1 MRLNTLRHPVTG
13 RSWIMTFGGYVMWSF
28 AQQFL
33 LQSYFLY
40 RFRHVERGMGMIFK
54 AVGLPPRGRL
64 SDLSAKA
71 AWRLM
76 QWRRQRFAMRLA
88 A

>member
-1 MRLNTLRHPVTG
+1 MVGATAH
-13 RSWIMTFGGYVMWSF
+13 
-28 AQQFL
+28 
-33 LQSYFLY
+33 Y

-64 SDLSAKA
+64 SDVSAKA

-76 QWRRQRFAMRLA
+76 QWRRQRFVQRLA

>member
-1 MRLNTLRHPVTG
+1 MARA
-13 RSWIMTFGGYVMWSF
+13 IAF
-28 AQQFL
+28 
-33 LQSYFLY
+33 Y
-40 RFRHVERGMGMIFK
+40 RFRHVERGMGLIFK

-64 SDLSAKA
+64 SDLSAKG

-76 QWRRQRFAMRLA
+76 QWRRQRFAARLA